1 MADVTPILINQLTS
15 QTTLQDT
22 DYFIVGGDDAK
33 KITVA
38 QMKEALGINSLN
50 TNIRYLK
57 KFEYSPI
64 TLQANVTKNIT
75 IPLSGLSGKTIDAAI
90 ITLRG
95 GMPYMASINS
105 INSNAIEVGLKADG
119 DMQNR
124 MIEVCVFYH

>member
-1 MADVTPILINQLTS
+1 MTKSIDIPI
-15 QTTLQDT
+15 
-22 DYFIVGGDDAK
+22 
-33 KITVA
+33 
-38 QMKEALGINSLN
+38 
-50 TNIRYLK
+50 
-57 KFEYSPI
+57 
-64 TLQANVTKNIT
+64 
-75 IPLSGLSGKTIDAAI
+75 SGLSGKTIDAAI